1 MHEQQE
7 LQPIIN
13 VKECETNP
21 KKFCEF
27 LEKLRFFVN
36 FTFDDGT
43 HIYESIRQN
52 MLSSMTTEDI
62 AQYNYQEFLNQ
73 QMKDKIW
80 EKRDRKLRGRKK

>member
-1 MHEQQE
+1 MHEQYEIQA
-7 LQPIIN
+7 IIN

-27 LEKLRFFVN
+27 LEKLRFIVN
-36 FTFDDGT
+36 LTFDDGA

-52 MLSSMTTEDI
+52 MLASMTTEDI

-73 QMKDKIW
+73 QINDLVW
-80 EKRDRKLRGRKK
+80 EKRDKKLRGRKK

>member
-1 MHEQQE
+1 MHEQEE
-7 LQPIIN
+7 LQTIIN

-27 LEKLRFFVN
+27 LEKLRFIVN
-36 FTFDDGT
+36 LTFDDGA

-52 MLSSMTTEDI
+52 MLASMTTEDI

-73 QMKDKIW
+73 QINDLVW
-80 EKRDRKLRGRKK
+80 EKRDKKLRGRKK

>member
-52 MLSSMTTEDI
+52 MLATMSTEDI